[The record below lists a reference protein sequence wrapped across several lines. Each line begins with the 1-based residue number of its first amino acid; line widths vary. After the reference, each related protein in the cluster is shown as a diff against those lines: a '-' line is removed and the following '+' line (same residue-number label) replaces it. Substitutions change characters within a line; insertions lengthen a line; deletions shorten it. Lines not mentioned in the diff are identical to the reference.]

1 MVRPY
6 LSKIYFSASLASSSL
21 KLFSPVTGF
30 AMKLPG
36 EVLHFRFEAAELP
49 DYWIELHKTAKLPD
63 RQ

>member
-1 MVRPY
+1 
-6 LSKIYFSASLASSSL
+6 
-21 KLFSPVTGF
+21 
-30 AMKLPG
+30 MKLPG